1 MQLNYNHIFF
11 ISAFLFVAFIGAF
24 TQYGSLSYVT
34 SVFGAL
40 IAIFFLI
47 VASLRMLVAS
57 GSTTI
62 SSKHSKPMIA
72 AFSAL
77 VLFFTLSIAI
87 MPLARIS
94 AVFSLSQVLMLLA
107 VYIVLMLPILFC
119 IMFGVYLFR
128 AGRKYWA
135 FTLLL
140 IFAAVV
146 IVSLYYFAGYVFHL
160 YPDDES
166 YICFLSAKAL
176 LDGTNPYAVSFSS
189 QVYANM
195 RNISYTLTT
204 SNNIIGT
211 INYPVLYLLSFIPF
225 YMMLPPSMAN
235 LSTEMNIQAG
245 VFILLLFITIAI
257 VLDKKYVGKL
267 QYSVIIFLLFSV
279 AIVSSTQ
286 TFLMLA
292 LILLAYAKI
301 DSRYSW
307 ILLGLAASIQEE
319 LWLPVLFLIIY
330 SFANKGL
337 KRGIY
342 DLLGTISVFAII
354 NGYFIAINPSAY
366 LNDVFSPIGKLIL
379 PLPSSLF
386 GYPLLQLY
394 TIPIPSLTVMFGI
407 TTLLM
412 MVLLFFFNEKKLVPI
427 FSMVPLMFPHA
438 LGSYYTFFTSFA
450 VIAIFIADKKAT
462 RRKTFLSKHKRIT
475 IAIIAL
481 LIASGFYVIISAH
494 ASYQNSFNIAIK
506 NQSLI
511 SNSSAKTAYYSANIN
526 YGKMANRTAYLFL
539 YSYSNTSIYIFGLGN
554 SSIISNPQHCSSSD
568 YQCLINVNKIEFPN
582 GTGTYLLN
590 ATLLWPTTGNSTSRL
605 QTPIK
610 AVDAIFYN
618 GNYIYIA
625 NMTSAIENKE

>member
-11 ISAFLFVAFIGAF
+11 ISAFLFVVFIGAF
-24 TQYGSLSYVT
+24 AQYGSLSYVT

-40 IAIFFLI
+40 IAISFLA
-47 VASLRMLVAS
+47 VASLRMLAAS
-57 GSTTI
+57 GSMAI
-62 SSKHSKPMIA
+62 NSKRSKPIMA

-87 MPLARIS
+87 MPSARIS
-94 AVFSLSQVLMLLA
+94 AMLSLLQVLILLA
-107 VYIVLMLPILFC
+107 KYIVLMLPILFC

-135 FTLLL
+135 FAMLL

-146 IVSLYYFAGYVFHL
+146 IVSLYYFAEYVFHL
-160 YPDDES
+160 YPDDEA

-176 LDGTNPYAVSFSS
+176 LNGTNPYAVSFSS

-195 RNISYTLTT
+195 RNMSYTLTT

-225 YMMLPPSMAN
+225 YLLLPPSMAN

-257 VLDKKYVGKL
+257 VLDKKYVGKP
-267 QYSVIIFLLFSV
+267 QYSVIIFLLFSL

-342 DLLGTISVFAII
+342 DLLGTLLVFALI

-366 LNDVFSPIGKLIL
+366 LDDVFSPIGKLIL
-379 PLPSSLF
+379 PLPSSFF

-412 MVLLFFFNEKKLVPI
+412 MVLFFFFNEKKLVPI

-438 LGSYYTFFTSFA
+438 LGSYYTFFISFA

-511 SNSSAKTAYYSANIN
+511 SNSSAKAAYYSANIN
-526 YGKMANRTAYLFL
+526 YGKMANRAVYLFL
-539 YSYSNTSIYIFGLGN
+539 YGYSNTSIYIFGLGN

-582 GTGTYLLN
+582 STATYILN

-605 QTPIK
+605 QTPIR
-610 AVDAIFYN
+610 AVTAILYN

-625 NMTSAIENKE
+625 NMTPASR